1 VLLFLAGAAGLWASV
16 LLVYLGDDGIADGLQ
31 VLEVRLKVFA
41 LGLLVLLEPV
51 LGFLEG
57 LLDLILIF
65 GINLVRQ
72 LLLVLNGVSHG
83 VDVVL

>member
-1 VLLFLAGAAGLWASV
+1 MLLFLAGAAGLWASV